1 MAFLLGLMCADSL
14 LGAQQFRTDINPA
27 LRYYQAFLEK
37 PDLAEPDHEYLF
49 VREWRGQP
57 VDKRFGELVTRFDIQ
72 FRLLREAARAEVPC
86 DWGIDLSQGPDALLP
101 GLARAK
107 ATAQATRLRVLWH
120 LHNGRQAEARDD
132 LLAAFTLARNVS
144 RDGVLISALVQ
155 MAMENILGSIVAE
168 TFSQWQPQIL
178 EQIAEGLARAPAR
191 GTVAQCIPAEK
202 LSFHDWMLRK
212 VQELRIEHGGDEAKM
227 LERLS
232 ELFARAGGEA
242 EPDPEFA
249 ARVLKAGGGT
259 TEGVMT
265 LIRELSPM
273 YDKVAVLLTLPH
285 GRFEQEMEKFMAEVE
300 RHRNPL
306 VPKFFTVFAKCRT
319 KEFQVLAKLAMVR
332 AGIEYKLR
340 GEGGLKKVMDPGGDA
355 PFTLR
360 RFVFDGEDR
369 GFELRSA
376 YAGRG
381 HAEVLIFVEKNGPPF
396 FIDGKNAGRPLPGAK

>member
-1 MAFLLGLMCADSL
+1 MVFLLGLTCADSL
-14 LGAQQFRTDINPA
+14 SGAPQVRTDINPA

-57 VDKRFGELVTRFDIQ
+57 VDKRFGELVSRFDSQ

-86 DWGIDLSQGPDALLP
+86 DWGIDLSEGPEALLP

-120 LHNGRQAEARDD
+120 LHHGRQAEARDD

-191 GTVAQCIPAEK
+191 GTVAQCIAAEK

-212 VQELRIEHGGDEAKM
+212 VQATQREVWHWIIGTIDTREEFDARRALLAQDVWDSMRATDSRECRACHDVARM
-227 LERLS
+227 D
-232 ELFARAGGEA
+232 FAEQDRY
-242 EPDPEFA
+242 A
-249 ARVLKAGGGT
+249 AR
-259 TEGVMT
+259 
-265 LIRELSPM
+265 
-273 YDKVAVLLTLPH
+273 
-285 GRFEQEMEKFMAEVE
+285 
-300 RHRNPL
+300 RHQN
-306 VPKFFTVFAKCRT
+306 AD
-319 KEFQVLAKLAMVR
+319 E
-332 AGIEYKLR
+332 R
-340 GEGGLKKVMDPGGDA
+340 GETCIDCHQGVAHVVPPELAQA
-355 PFTLR
+355 PQ
-360 RFVFDGEDR
+360 E
-369 GFELRSA
+369 E
-376 YAGRG
+376 
-381 HAEVLIFVEKNGPPF
+381 EM
-396 FIDGKNAGRPLPGAK
+396 